1 MANLAKVLTVSTSV
15 AARQAKDRGGSR
27 VEEVLAEAG
36 FEVVERAVVTDGVE
50 EVSAALTRLTLGFN
64 GLVVTTG
71 GTGFSPS
78 DTTPEATRLVIQ
90 REAPGLAE
98 AMRLTNP
105 LGRLSRAIAG
115 CVDAALVV
123 NTPGSPSGAAEY
135 LGAILDVV
143 PHALELL
150 AGENPH
156 PHREHAQ

>member
-15 AARQAKDRGGSR
+15 AEGSAEDRGGSR
-27 VEEVLAEAG
+27 VEQVLSAAG
-36 FEVVERAVVTDGVE
+36 FEVVERAVVTDGIE
-50 EVSAALTRLTLGFN
+50 SVSAALVRLTSGFH

-78 DTTPEATRLVIQ
+78 DTTPEATRLVIE

-105 LGRLSRAIAG
+105 LGRLSRAVAG
-115 CVDAALVV
+115 CVGAALIV

-135 LGAILDVV
+135 LDAILDVV
-143 PHALELL
+143 PHALALL
-150 AGENPH
+150 VGENPH
-156 PHREHAQ
+156 PHPEHAA